1 MTQFWIN
8 SPFRETSK
16 IENFISKLIHENGI
30 RYKTQRYFHSK
41 YRYTL
46 YNGSQSKLGFLL

>member
-1 MTQFWIN
+1 MTQSWIN

-30 RYKTQRYFHSK
+30 RYKTNVIFAVNIDIQWVTK
-41 YRYTL
+41 
-46 YNGSQSKLGFLL
+46 

>member
-30 RYKTQRYFHSK
+30 RYIYPVKPNVIFAVNIDIQWATK
-41 YRYTL
+41 
-46 YNGSQSKLGFLL
+46 